1 MKQAFAA
8 VIPAAGLSSRLPAFK
23 PLLPLGDATTLER
36 VVRACRRAGVRE
48 IIVVTGHRSAEVAG
62 EAERLGARAVHNPDF
77 LQGMFSSV
85 CAGLAALSALSGDAA
100 GVFVHPVDIPLV
112 RSHVHQRLMD
122 RFARST
128 APVLFP
134 AYGGRR
140 GHPPLLRAGR
150 IPDILAWDGDGGLC
164 GALEALGGEDVEVAC
179 AQIHFDMDDDAA
191 YFAALGRLARLEVP
205 GPDEARVMLA
215 SYFGVPPRGLAHA
228 EAVARAAV
236 ALARALNRLGAGL
249 DVRLVE
255 SAALLHDLAKGRP
268 QHEAEGGRELLR
280 LGFPVLADIV
290 ACHRDTALGQG
301 QPVTE
306 KEIVYLADKLVRADR
321 YVGLEAR
328 FQEKLD
334 MFEGDAAARTA
345 IRGRRKRARAMLAR
359 VEREAGMDAAAILA
373 LAGMDVGLTGPGGPS
388 GTDGPGGPDGPSG
401 TDGTWAG

>member
-23 PLLPLGDATTLER
+23 PLLPLGDATTLGR

-85 CAGLAALSALSGDAA
+85 CTGLAALSGVSD

-122 RFARST
+122 RFARSS

-150 IPDILAWDGDGGLC
+150 IPDILAWDGNDGLC
-164 GALEALGGEDVEVAC
+164 GVLAALGGEDVEVAC

-191 YFAALGRLARLEVP
+191 YFEALGRLARLEVP

-215 SYFGVPPRGLAHA
+215 SYFGVPPRGRAHA

-290 ACHRDTALGQG
+290 ACHRDTALGEG

-306 KEIVYLADKLVRADR
+306 KEIVYLADKLVRCDR

-328 FQEKLD
+328 FREKLD
-334 MFEGDAAARTA
+334 MFEGDAAAQAA
-345 IRGRRKRARAMLAR
+345 IHGRRQRARAVLAR

-373 LAGMDVGLTGPGGPS
+373 LAGMDVRLPGA
-388 GTDGPGGPDGPSG
+388 GGAC
-401 TDGTWAG
+401 AG